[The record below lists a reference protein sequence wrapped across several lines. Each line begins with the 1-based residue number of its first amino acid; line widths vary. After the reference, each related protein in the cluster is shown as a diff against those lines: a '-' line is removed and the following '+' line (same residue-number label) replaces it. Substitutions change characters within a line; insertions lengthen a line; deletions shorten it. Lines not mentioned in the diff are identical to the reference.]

1 MKLSIVII
9 FFSLVASNYS
19 QQDAQKDS
27 VVDYYK
33 NGKIKSIIY
42 YSKDVREGEAKYF
55 WENGNI
61 KEERPFVNDKVEGL
75 VKLYYESGKLKE
87 MFNIENGKREGPTT
101 YFDSTGT
108 HTEDIFFEEGLRKG
122 QDYVLIGEYRQE
134 DYEKL
139 LAQWKERQQQKNNK
153 QSDLMLPPLEDKNQ
167 EMEDDPAYYINV
179 EVMPEPIGGMSTIYK
194 KLTYPKEAIE
204 KEIEGTVKIL
214 AFIESNGEVSSATV
228 VEGIGY
234 GCDEN
239 ARLAV
244 YYTRFKP
251 GLMRGKRVKV
261 QIEIPIE
268 FKLDKQFK

>member
-1 MKLSIVII
+1 MKLSIVVI
-9 FFSLVASNYS
+9 FFSLAANIFS
-19 QQDAQKDS
+19 QQVTQQDS
-27 VVDYYK
+27 LVDYYE

-55 WENGNI
+55 WDNGNI

-75 VKLYYESGKLKE
+75 VKLYYESGNLKE
-87 MFNIENGKREGPTT
+87 MYNIENGKREGPTT

-108 HTEDIFFEEGLRKG
+108 STEDIFFEEGFRKG

-153 QSDLMLPPLEDKNQ
+153 QGDLMLPPQENKNQ
-167 EMEDDPAYYINV
+167 DMEDDPAYYINV
-179 EVMPEPIGGMSTIYK
+179 EVMPEPIGGMNTIYK

-228 VEGIGY
+228 LEGIGY

-261 QIEIPIE
+261 QMEIPIE
-268 FKLDKQFK
+268 FKLDKQFR